1 MRGLPCPGF
10 TTLTSNKPGKTY
22 ETLAD
27 LRQAVTDCRE
37 CPRLVDHRETVAR
50 DKRLMYQ
57 DWEYWGRPVP
67 GFGDP
72 AARLVLLGLAPA
84 AHGAN
89 RTGRMFTG
97 DRSGDW
103 VYGTLN
109 RFGFASSPVSQ
120 SRDDGMSLIDAYI
133 TAAVRCAPPDNKPL
147 PSERSNCAPY
157 LVRELELLK
166 NVKVVVALGKFAFD
180 AYLGICAGSGF
191 ELPSP
196 RPKFGH
202 CLAYQLD
209 GGVTL
214 LASYHP
220 SQHNTLTGRLTPKM
234 FDNVFAVA
242 RRLLAEDSD

>member
-1 MRGLPCPGF
+1 MTSRHTSDSYG
-10 TTLTSNKPGKTY
+10 TLGELS
-22 ETLAD
+22 
-27 LRQAVTDCRE
+27 QAITDCRD
-37 CPRLVDHRETVAR
+37 CPRLVVHRETVAR

-103 VYGTLN
+103 VYGTLH

-120 SRDDGMSLIDAYI
+120 KRDDGMTLNDAYI

-147 PSERSNCAPY
+147 PVERANCAPY

-166 NVKVVVALGKFAFD
+166 NAKVVLALGKFAFD
-180 AYLGICAGSGF
+180 AYLGILEGIGTVI
-191 ELPSP
+191 PRP

-209 GGVTL
+209 NGVTL
-214 LASYHP
+214 LTSYHP
-220 SQHNTLTGRLTPKM
+220 SQHNTLTGRLTPEM
-234 FDNVFAVA
+234 FDDVFETAH
-242 RRLLAEDSD
+242 RILAEYP

>member
-1 MRGLPCPGF
+1 MTNLQTVTVYG
-10 TTLTSNKPGKTY
+10 TLVELS
-22 ETLAD
+22 
-27 LRQAVTDCRE
+27 QAVTNCRA
-37 CPRLVDHRETVAR
+37 CPRLVVHRETVAR
-50 DKRLMYQ
+50 EKRLMYQ

-67 GFGDP
+67 GCGDP

-103 VYGTLN
+103 VYGTLH

-120 SRDDGMSLIDAYI
+120 RRDDGMTLSDAYI

-147 PSERSNCAPY
+147 PMERANCAPY
-157 LVRELELLK
+157 LVRELELLTK
-166 NVKVVVALGKFAFD
+166 ARVVMALGKFAFD
-180 AYLGICAGSGF
+180 AYLGICAAKGTV
-191 ELPSP
+191 LPSP

-202 CLAYQLD
+202 CLAYELD
-209 GGVTL
+209 CGITL

-220 SQHNTLTGRLTPKM
+220 SQHNTLTGRLTPEM
-234 FDNVFAVA
+234 FDDVFATA
-242 RRLLAEDSD
+242 RRLLAQQSV

>member
-1 MRGLPCPGF
+1 MTSRQRATVLATVHG
-10 TTLTSNKPGKTY
+10 TLGELS
-22 ETLAD
+22 
-27 LRQAVTDCRE
+27 QAVIDCRD
-37 CPRLVDHRETVAR
+37 CPRLVAHRESVAR

-103 VYGTLN
+103 VYGTLHK
-109 RFGFASSPVSQ
+109 FGFASSPVSHH
-120 SRDDGMSLIDAYI
+120 RDDGMSLSDAYI

-147 PSERSNCAPY
+147 PVERANCAPY

-166 NVKVVVALGKFAFD
+166 KVRVVMALGKVAFD
-180 AYLGICAGSGF
+180 AYLGICAAQGAV
-191 ELPSP
+191 LPSP

-209 GGVTL
+209 GGITL

-220 SQHNTLTGRLTPKM
+220 SQHNTLTGRLTTEM
-234 FDNVFAVA
+234 FDNVFATA
-242 RRLLAEDSD
+242 RRILAQNWD

>member
-1 MRGLPCPGF
+1 MTDLKAG
-10 TTLTSNKPGKTY
+10 SAH
-22 ETLAD
+22 ETL
-27 LRQAVTDCRE
+27 LQLSKAVTNCRD
-37 CPRLVDHRETVAR
+37 CPRLVAHRQTVAR
-50 DKRLMYQ
+50 DKRLMYH

-97 DRSGDW
+97 DRSGEW
-103 VYGTLN
+103 VYGTLH

-120 SRDDGMSLIDAYI
+120 NRDDGMSLSDAYI

-147 PSERSNCAPY
+147 PTERANCAPF

-166 NVKVVVALGKFAFD
+166 NARVVMALGKVAFD
-180 AYLGICAGSGF
+180 TYLRIFAAHGVL
-191 ELPSP
+191 LPSP

-202 CLAYQLD
+202 CVAYRLD
-209 GGVTL
+209 RGITL

-220 SQHNTLTGRLTPKM
+220 SQHNTLTGRLTPEM
-234 FDNVFAVA
+234 FDNVFAIA
-242 RRLLAEDSD
+242 KRILAQESIA

>member
-1 MRGLPCPGF
+1 
-10 TTLTSNKPGKTY
+10 
-22 ETLAD
+22 
-27 LRQAVTDCRE
+27 
-37 CPRLVDHRETVAR
+37 
-50 DKRLMYQ
+50 MYQ

-103 VYGTLN
+103 VYGTLHK
-109 RFGFASSPVSQ
+109 FGFASSPVSHH
-120 SRDDGMSLIDAYI
+120 RDDGMSLSDAYI

-147 PSERSNCAPY
+147 PMERANCAPY

-166 NVKVVVALGKFAFD
+166 KVRVVMALGKVAFD
-180 AYLGICAGSGF
+180 AYLGIRAAQGAV
-191 ELPSP
+191 LPSP

-202 CLAYQLD
+202 GPAYQLD
-209 GGVTL
+209 GGITL

-220 SQHNTLTGRLTPKM
+220 SQHNTLTGRLTPEM
-234 FDNVFAVA
+234 FDDVFATA
-242 RRLLAEDSD
+242 RRILAQISD